1 MGGALDP
8 TPRAGGSPAPR
19 SWQWFAKGRL
29 PAIPANDM
37 TVQATFNAKLFGI
50 AAYAT
55 IKGFVVKWTLRKCQA
70 SSFNITRDI
79 RGEAHLV
86 ERAFNVG
93 LGVLAE
99 VVQVIT
105 QQFEL
110 QATWHRQ

>member
-1 MGGALDP
+1 MAMV
-8 TPRAGGSPAPR
+8 R
-19 SWQWFAKGRL
+19 KGQVA
-29 PAIPANDM
+29 AIPANDM
-37 TVQATFNAKLFGI
+37 TVQATFNAKLFGM

-55 IKGFVVKWTLRKCQA
+55 IKGFVVKWTLRQCQA

-86 ERAFNVG
+86 ERAFNVS